1 MPDTVKESWTGGDI
15 IFEIGVSVALLDV
28 TPLAKLFRHS
38 LALLPPQLLLT
49 FLSRSNLGLYREPL
63 ELFTKALDLFVPCH
77 EVGSMTEVVLQLC

>member
-1 MPDTVKESWTGGDI
+1 VPDTIKESWTRGHIKFKITVFDI
-15 IFEIGVSVALLDV
+15 GIAVALLDV

-77 EVGSMTEVVLQLC
+77 EVG